1 MTNTNRKTKT
11 KREFVWP
18 SPEELEE
25 SFKDT
30 SRGYGGGC
38 TDLETERIESSLKRI
53 SFALNDLETAADSHN
68 AALMQSAERR
78 ITDEYCN
85 AANEFIFSLADRT
98 AVYDVYKPILSGN
111 EMLIEKETNQRMKK
125 IMNIFDRKLVAVRE
139 LCDVQNCNNEDAM
152 SVIEDH
158 MKHISILVNQIE
170 RMNVDEQRI
179 GQIFQFI
186 ASAIVSLYDSSL
198 VNYHRDVIILDAV
211 FDYREEAADK
221 RINYVFEDT
230 YGSLSARMYSMADAY
245 MPGKEKQKTATV
257 KEACPPFMMN

>member
-78 ITDEYCN
+78 IT
-85 AANEFIFSLADRT
+85 
-98 AVYDVYKPILSGN
+98 VSGN

-257 KEACPPFMMN
+257 KAACPPFMMN